1 MSAHPNLVDVN
12 GRPLTAKLNGE
23 TCGPRSAH
31 VSGDRFIRELSM
43 WLPMLKSADSEWLPD
58 RNLTVARTRDLVR
71 NHGFASGAVQ
81 AQLDTMIGSGL
92 RLAAKPDYRTLGQ
105 SADWARE
112 WSREVERQFWLWAYD
127 INNECDVTR
136 TVQFPGLIGQ
146 ATRSF
151 LTDGDI
157 FAVVEFLPD
166 RRYATAIN
174 IIDPDR
180 VSNPHGA
187 SDSDTLRG
195 GVELDRFGAPLAYHI
210 RQSHPHDVGVYGA
223 RLEWNVVPRL
233 TSFGRPQVI
242 HVFDRQRANQHRG
255 KGLFTPILAKLKML
269 DTYQKAELESA
280 VINTLYA
287 MVISSE
293 YPHTEVAEAMGM
305 HKGPDGQLQ
314 TVTPLK
320 QYLNDKTDWHQ
331 VQNIV
336 HDGVKVPHLFPGE
349 ELKAVAP
356 EHPQSQF
363 AAFADAVLRE
373 IAAGLNMSWEQ
384 ITRDYSK
391 TNYSSAR
398 ASMLE
403 AWRFVLSRRTI
414 IGQRLAT
421 PIYRLWLE
429 EAIDRGDID
438 LPRGAPAFD
447 EAITAYTKC
456 NWQGPKREQ
465 IDPLRETKADASKL
479 QLNLTT
485 LEELCAVD
493 GRDWEEVL
501 EQRAR
506 EQQKLAELGLPV
518 TAGTDENI
526 TTNQLNAGDESA
538 PLDRGL

>member
-1 MSAHPNLVDVN
+1 MSALPKIVDLN
-12 GRPLTAKLNGE
+12 GQPLTAELNCE
-23 TCGPRSAH
+23 TCGPSAAH
-31 VSGDRFIRELSM
+31 VSADHFARELAM

-58 RNLTVARTRDLVR
+58 RNLTVARTRDMVR

-81 AQLDTMIGSGL
+81 AQLDSMIGSGL
-92 RLAAKPDYRTLGQ
+92 RLAAKPDWRTLSQ
-105 SADWARE
+105 TAEWARE

-127 INNECDVTR
+127 VNNECDVTR

-146 ATRSF
+146 ATRAF
-151 LTDGDI
+151 LTEGDI
-157 FAVVEFLPD
+157 FAVAEFVPE
-166 RRYATAIN
+166 RRYGTAIN

-180 VSNPHGA
+180 VSNPRGA

-210 RQSHPHDVGVYGA
+210 RQAHPHEVGVFGS
-223 RLEWNVVPRL
+223 RFEWNRVPRV

-287 MVISSE
+287 MVITSE
-293 YPHTEVAEAMGM
+293 FPHTEVAEAMGATLDEQ
-305 HKGPDGQLQ
+305 GRPIPALQ
-314 TVTPLK
+314 
-320 QYLNDKTDWHQ
+320 QYLNDKVNWHQ
-331 VQNIV
+331 VQSIV
-336 HDGVKVPHLFPGE
+336 HDGVKVPHLLPGE
-349 ELKAVAP
+349 DLKAVKP

-403 AWRFVLSRRTI
+403 AWRFVVSRRNI

-429 EAIDRGDID
+429 EAIDKGDVEI
-438 LPRGAPAFD
+438 PRSAPAFAD
-447 EAITAYTKC
+447 AVTAYTKC

-506 EQQKLAELGLPV
+506 EIEKLEELGLP
-518 TAGTDENI
+518 TSSETSENI
-526 TTNQLNAGDESA
+526 TTNELTAKGESIRLEM
-538 PLDRGL
+538 PYD